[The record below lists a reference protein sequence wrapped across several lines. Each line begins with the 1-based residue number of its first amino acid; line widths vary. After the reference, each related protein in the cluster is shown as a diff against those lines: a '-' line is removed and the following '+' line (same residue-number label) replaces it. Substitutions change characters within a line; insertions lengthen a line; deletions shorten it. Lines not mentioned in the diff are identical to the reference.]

1 MYSRALPTDT
11 PSPIFSEGGGG
22 GGGAVHRLSGT
33 DIPVLKLSV
42 EIDR

>member
-1 MYSRALPTDT
+1 MYSRALPTET
-11 PSPIFSEGGGG
+11 PSPIFSEGG

-42 EIDR
+42 EIDG